1 MTSLF
6 RKIFF
11 SFLVLLFLY
20 GLGWAQNR
28 VIGTV
33 EVVGN
38 QSADR
43 NLILSVAGLHSGE
56 SIDFEK
62 IQNAI
67 KAIYGLRLFSD
78 VQIWGE
84 EQGDKINLTVKV
96 AEYPRIRQIL
106 IEGNDKIKKN
116 DILEVLTLKEGEIA
130 SPSQVQNGL
139 NKILDLYHQK
149 KFPLAEVESE
159 PVPHSS
165 GELVLK
171 YIIKEGPKVKLKSV
185 LITGNRAFKSS
196 KLKGKLKLKVDNFEE
211 KFQDG
216 KENLTSFYK
225 DNGYLDATIVAESVW
240 YSPDKKEM
248 NVWLAVS
255 EGPQYRFGNVSVE
268 GEKLFS
274 EEALLRRM
282 KFKTGEVY
290 SQKKYEESL
299 QAISE
304 LYFEEGHIYL
314 QVRDELRTDQQRVN
328 LHLSL
333 VEGVPAHV
341 NLIGIEGNTKTK
353 EKVIRRE
360 LFLRPGDLFRRS
372 LLMRSIRNVM
382 VLNYF
387 ANVTPNFEVLPN
399 GDVDLVLKVEE
410 KPTGQISF
418 GAGYSETD
426 KLVGTIALGIPNLFG
441 NGQSADFNWDF
452 GKRRNS
458 FSFSFTD
465 PWFRDTPTTIGLDIF
480 SIDRRGYSNDYTE
493 KSRGVGL
500 RGGRRLTWPDN
511 YFRIV
516 GRYRFERINYDD
528 FSDGFI
534 AGVDAS
540 LIRSDSTLSSD
551 SLRLDSLREIELGKL
566 RNPNFTS
573 AIDFTLVRDSRDL
586 IQFATRGSVV
596 SANTEIGGSFI
607 GGNWNYIKEV
617 IDLKKYIRLIGK
629 IVLYGRAKYGIVDSW
644 KKNIESNISYTER
657 FTPGGIDPDGLVRG
671 YPDSWIGLRNL
682 QGFPLARSMAVYN
695 LELQIPIAEQQIYG
709 ILFADA
715 GNAWLT
721 GKEAQLVSFSGGLYR
736 SAGFGVRLVVPMLGM
751 IGFDYGYGFD
761 YPYSDK
767 GRIHFQFG
775 QQF

>member
-1 MTSLF
+1 MTSIF
-6 RKIFF
+6 RKSFS
-11 SFLVLLFLY
+11 SFLALLL
-20 GLGWAQNR
+20 LCSIGWAQKG
-28 VIGTV
+28 VIGSV

-38 QSADR
+38 TSADK

-84 EQGDKINLTVKV
+84 EQVDKINLTVKV
-96 AEYPRIRQIL
+96 TEYPRIRQIL
-106 IEGNDKIKKN
+106 IEGNDKIKKD
-116 DILEVLTLKEGEIA
+116 DILEVLTIKEGEIA
-130 SPSQVQNGL
+130 SPSQVQDGL

-149 KFPLAEVESE
+149 KFPLAQVETDPIS
-159 PVPHSS
+159 HSS
-165 GELVLK
+165 GDLVLK
-171 YIIKEGPKVKLKSV
+171 YTVKEGPKVKLKNV

-211 KFQDG
+211 KFQEG
-216 KENLTSFYK
+216 KENLISFYK
-225 DNGYLDATIVAESVW
+225 DNGYVDATIVAESVW
-240 YSPDKKEM
+240 YSPDKKLM

-255 EGPQYRFGNVSVE
+255 EGPRYHFGNVSVE

-274 EEALLRRM
+274 EGTLLRRM
-282 KFKTGEVY
+282 KFKAGEVY

-299 QAISE
+299 QALSE

-314 QVRDELRTDQQRVN
+314 QVRDEVKTDQQKVN
-328 LHLSL
+328 IHLSL
-333 VEGVPAHV
+333 VEGLPAHV
-341 NLIGIEGNTKTK
+341 NLINVEGNTKTK

-360 LFLRPGDLFRRS
+360 LFLKPGDLFRRS

-399 GDVDLVLKVEE
+399 GDVDLVLKIEE

-418 GAGYSETD
+418 GAGYSERD

-441 NGQSADFNWDF
+441 NGQNVDFNWDF

-458 FSFSFTD
+458 FSLSYTD
-465 PWFRDTPTTIGLDIF
+465 PWFRDTPTTFGFDIF
-480 SIDRRGYSNDYTE
+480 SIDRRGYSNEYTE
-493 KSRGVGL
+493 KSRGFGL
-500 RGGRRLTWPDN
+500 RAGKRLTWPDN
-511 YFRIV
+511 YFRVV
-516 GRYRFERINYDD
+516 GRYRIERINYDD
-528 FSDGFI
+528 FSDVFI
-534 AGVDAS
+534 ARLQLA
-540 LIRSDSTLSSD
+540 D
-551 SLRLDSLREIELGKL
+551 SLNWEERLEDLKDPQI
-566 RNPNFTS
+566 TS
-573 AIDFTLVRDSRDL
+573 AIDFTIVRDSRDL
-586 IQFATRGSVV
+586 IQFATRGSVA

-607 GGNWNYIKEV
+607 GGDWNYIKET
-617 IDLKKYIRLIGK
+617 IDLRKYIKVIGK
-629 IVLYGRAKYGIVDSW
+629 LVLYGRAKFGIVDSW
-644 KKNIESNISYTER
+644 KDDIESNISFTER

-671 YPDSWIGLRNL
+671 YPDSWIGPRSRD
-682 QGFPLARSMAVYN
+682 GFPLARSMAVYN
-695 LELQIPIAEQQIYG
+695 LELQIPIAEQQIYV
-709 ILFADA
+709 ILFTDA

-736 SAGFGVRLVVPMLGM
+736 SVGFGVRLVVPMLGM

-761 YPYSDK
+761 YPFSDK